1 MNRPDIHTVLA
12 LDADRRRARE
22 LAEGGFNP
30 ISGLGACGRRVWTD
44 TPVEGLPRALV
55 PVEMTHDSE
64 YAAAM
69 GDAVAWRRLRC
80 RHDFEYWAATCVRIR
95 HKVTGADVPFVLNAP
110 QRRVAAI
117 MEADR
122 RAARPIRMIMLKA
135 RQWGGSTL
143 VQMYMAWIQNCLC
156 RNWHS
161 LICAHVKDAA
171 ANIRGMYT
179 KMLSAYPP
187 ELWDGDEEPRF
198 RAFER
203 SANIREIAGRGCRVT
218 IGSAENQEAVRGSDY
233 CMAHLSETAFWPD
246 TPKSSPQDFIRAV
259 CGAIA
264 LIPNS
269 LIVIES
275 TANGV
280 GSYFHKEWIRCR
292 EGRGDKHAVFVPWH
306 EIAIYRMEPDDPAQ
320 FAATMTDYEWGLW
333 NAGLCLDQI
342 YWYHRKNIENQD
354 AVMMMAEYPTTD
366 TEAFMNTGRGVF
378 ALEAIERLR
387 AGCNIA
393 PRRGEPA
400 DTGFAGDS
408 LGRMLLWKA
417 PRPGERYVVSVDVGG
432 RSAGSD
438 WSVIA
443 VMRDA
448 RASSDVHE
456 VVAQWR
462 GHTDHDLLV
471 GCAERM
477 ARFYNNALLII
488 ESNTLETESAADCN
502 LFVLSRLAGRYHNLY
517 MREGFDTA
525 TGTPTRRVGFHTN
538 RATKSLIVAELIE
551 AVRDGAYV
559 ERDPC
564 ACDEFMTYEQLPNG
578 SFAAKSGCHD
588 DIVITRALAIHALHT
603 TGFSCHGVRIGVPRL
618 STRHW

>member
-218 IGSAENQEAVRGSDY
+218 IGSAENQEAVRGSD
-233 CMAHLSETAFWPD
+233 
-246 TPKSSPQDFIRAV
+246 
-259 CGAIA
+259 
-264 LIPNS
+264 
-269 LIVIES
+269 
-275 TANGV
+275 
-280 GSYFHKEWIRCR
+280 
-292 EGRGDKHAVFVPWH
+292 
-306 EIAIYRMEPDDPAQ
+306 
-320 FAATMTDYEWGLW
+320 
-333 NAGLCLDQI
+333 
-342 YWYHRKNIENQD
+342 
-354 AVMMMAEYPTTD
+354 
-366 TEAFMNTGRGVF
+366 
-378 ALEAIERLR
+378 
-387 AGCNIA
+387 
-393 PRRGEPA
+393 
-400 DTGFAGDS
+400 
-408 LGRMLLWKA
+408 
-417 PRPGERYVVSVDVGG
+417 
-432 RSAGSD
+432 
-438 WSVIA
+438 
-443 VMRDA
+443 
-448 RASSDVHE
+448 
-456 VVAQWR
+456 
-462 GHTDHDLLV
+462 
-471 GCAERM
+471 
-477 ARFYNNALLII
+477 
-488 ESNTLETESAADCN
+488 
-502 LFVLSRLAGRYHNLY
+502 
-517 MREGFDTA
+517 
-525 TGTPTRRVGFHTN
+525 
-538 RATKSLIVAELIE
+538 
-551 AVRDGAYV
+551 
-559 ERDPC
+559 
-564 ACDEFMTYEQLPNG
+564 
-578 SFAAKSGCHD
+578 
-588 DIVITRALAIHALHT
+588 
-603 TGFSCHGVRIGVPRL
+603 
-618 STRHW
+618 